1 MALTFKKAQ
10 KAQSKLRMSIAGP
23 SGSGKTYSSLK
34 IATEMGGKIA
44 FIDTERGSAAK
55 YSDIF
60 DFDVIELD
68 DFHPDRY
75 IEAIKLAEKEGYDII
90 IIDSTTHEWNGKNG
104 ILELHEAAVQ
114 RQRTKNS
121 YTAWAEITPLHN
133 AFINAILQSKCHV
146 IASVRS
152 KTEYV
157 QEKNDRGQTE
167 IKKVGMAS
175 IQRADMDYEYDVMME
190 LNIDHTGVITKTR
203 CAALDGKYFK
213 KPGREIA
220 EILTAWLSDGT
231 PAKVVELATTETIRE
246 IERLWSTCGYKLNAD
261 TIQPLAD
268 FLAEKKGVN
277 RLADIPQETA
287 AAMLLWLQER
297 GEKIQAEATAADDDP
312 RVILRSDIDELCT
325 KLTAA
330 GVAARRQS
338 ELQKGIAVSAMTT
351 EQLTAY
357 KVALAT
363 ELNEAGERKAK

>member
-203 CAALDGKYFK
+203 CAALDGRTFK
-213 KPGREIA
+213 KPGRELA
-220 EILTAWLSDGT
+220 EILMAWLSDGT
-231 PAKVVELATTETIRE
+231 AVEEKATALDSTNSERNAVVAKMKAIYLANDKTEGQWNEYNEKELKSFSIEKLQTRLAAWEKAASDRAAQANQAPESNVFLERIEQEFASLDKLGISKIEQDALVMKVTKGEALDSCDEETLKAVVEAL
-246 IERLWSTCGYKLNAD
+246 
-261 TIQPLAD
+261 
-268 FLAEKKGVN
+268 
-277 RLADIPQETA
+277 
-287 AAMLLWLQER
+287 
-297 GEKIQAEATAADDDP
+297 
-312 RVILRSDIDELCT
+312 
-325 KLTAA
+325 
-330 GVAARRQS
+330 VAA
-338 ELQKGIAVSAMTT
+338 T
-351 EQLTAY
+351 
-357 KVALAT
+357 
-363 ELNEAGERKAK
+363 NEAKEGEGN

>member
-203 CAALDGKYFK
+203 CAALDGRTFK
-213 KPGREIA
+213 KPGRELA
-220 EILTAWLSDGT
+220 EILMAWLSDGT
-231 PAKVVELATTETIRE
+231 AVEEKATALDSTNSERNAVVAKMKAIYLANDKTEGQWNEYNEKELKSFSIEKLQTRLAAWEKAAAERAAQAAQPSENDVLIERIEAEFKTLDELGISKSEQDALVMRVTKGETLDSCDEETLKAVVEAL
-246 IERLWSTCGYKLNAD
+246 
-261 TIQPLAD
+261 
-268 FLAEKKGVN
+268 
-277 RLADIPQETA
+277 
-287 AAMLLWLQER
+287 
-297 GEKIQAEATAADDDP
+297 
-312 RVILRSDIDELCT
+312 
-325 KLTAA
+325 
-330 GVAARRQS
+330 VAA
-338 ELQKGIAVSAMTT
+338 T
-351 EQLTAY
+351 
-357 KVALAT
+357 
-363 ELNEAGERKAK
+363 NEAKEGEGN